1 MKKLLLALLLLPV
14 VAWANPFM
22 GDCKSQYESVYKIMM
37 ARQQGVPMHKM
48 IDLVNKQM
56 PEDYTIRNDT
66 DVTNFWKAKEEIRK
80 IIEKAYTMPN
90 FGFMDSAA
98 HTMAA
103 EFANRHYLKCIR
115 DKRK

>member
-1 MKKLLLALLLLPV
+1 MKKLLLALLMLPV
-14 VAWANPFM
+14 VALANPFM
-22 GDCKSQYESVYKIMM
+22 GDCKSQYESVYKLMM

-48 IDLVNKQM
+48 IDRVNEQM

-80 IIEKAYTMPN
+80 IIERAYTMPN
-90 FGFMDSAA
+90 FGFMESAA

-103 EFANRHYLKCIR
+103 EFANHQYLRCTR
-115 DKRK
+115 AKRK